1 MRRRA
6 LAMLLDQGLTQ
17 EEAAAELGV
26 SPATISSDVAAIKR
40 SLEAA
45 AAVDVARKVAREAG
59 ALDAD
64 EAALRALVAEA
75 RTPSAIKSMYEAVLS
90 IMRRRADLLGL
101 DAPARRRQAELEGE
115 GDDLDALLARVLRDM
130 DG

>member
-1 MRRRA
+1 
-6 LAMLLDQGLTQ
+6 
-17 EEAAAELGV
+17 
-26 SPATISSDVAAIKR
+26 
-40 SLEAA
+40 
-45 AAVDVARKVAREAG
+45 
-59 ALDAD
+59 
-64 EAALRALVAEA
+64 
-75 RTPSAIKSMYEAVLS
+75 MYEAVLS